1 VVITRKPQ
9 REGEH
14 WSDLASTYSITVE
27 PVPVLRQH
35 GGRGTKATPAG
46 TSGTGDTVPLMD
58 STQQLLQGN
67 ILESSLLS
75 DYEVPTDSTWEIE
88 RNRLQYV
95 DILGEGAFGEVWQAL
110 LQPKKM
116 NEDKEEKENKQE
128 LNKEINQT
136 EPVNC

>member
-1 VVITRKPQ
+1 
-9 REGEH
+9 
-14 WSDLASTYSITVE
+14 
-27 PVPVLRQH
+27 
-35 GGRGTKATPAG
+35 
-46 TSGTGDTVPLMD
+46 MD

-110 LQPKKM
+110 LQPKKI
-116 NEDKEEKENKQE
+116 NEDKEDKQE

-136 EPVNC
+136 EPVNCLKIKKKNFLRERRLCEVLSP